1 MSSNYILTQHHNLYD
16 EIAAMNPGITINQTI
31 YALLR
36 EHENLLAMEAK
47 VRHSKHLYDEW
58 KKVFEKQ
65 YSRLIRA
72 IRATNGAQATLE
84 WNLSHIAQ
92 PRFWSVRN
100 FSPTFIYWLLTR
112 YLDTSL

>member
-1 MSSNYILTQHHNLYD
+1 MSSNLTLEQHHNLYD
-16 EIAAMNPGITINQTI
+16 EIAAMNPSITINQTV

-36 EHENLLAMEAK
+36 EHENLLAMEVK
-47 VRHSKHLYDEW
+47 VRHSHHLYEEW
-58 KKVFEKQ
+58 EKVFEKQ

-72 IRATNGAQATLE
+72 IKAVNGAQATLD

-100 FSPTFIYWLLTR
+100 FSPTFINWLMTHH
-112 YLDTSL
+112 LDTSV